1 MVKPFVWT
9 ARSGWPRAK
18 PMHPHEKNFTLPS
31 GAEPTGSQPLGDVSI
46 PDTFTGQ
53 SRGQIAREEIL
64 TAAIECL
71 LDNGYADTTTMKVQE
86 RAGVS
91 RGKLLH
97 HFPSKREL
105 ITASIRRLAAD
116 RLATSSADYSTA
128 PPETDVVERVTWSIT
143 VLWTSFFHSNFW
155 AATETW
161 IAARTDPD
169 LAAELLGHERT
180 VLRRVRENAHRL
192 FGDHITANPHFSM
205 MLDVIFTSMRGMA
218 LTYTFS
224 GQNPETE
231 PMLTTWTKTAL
242 KLLQEA
248 SQDS

>member
-1 MVKPFVWT
+1 MSSSETTTEISQIQPET
-9 ARSGWPRAK
+9 
-18 PMHPHEKNFTLPS
+18 
-31 GAEPTGSQPLGDVSI
+31 PTGQ
-46 PDTFTGQ
+46 T
-53 SRGQIAREEIL
+53 RGRIAREEIL

-71 LDNGYADTTTMKVQE
+71 LDDGYAATTTMKVQE

-116 RLATSSADYSTA
+116 RLATSNADYSNA
-128 PPETDVVERVTWSIT
+128 PPDTQVPERVAWAVNALWS
-143 VLWTSFFHSNFW
+143 SFFHPNFW

-161 IAARTDPD
+161 IAARTDPE
-169 LAAELLGHERT
+169 LATELLGHERT
-180 VLRRVRENAHRL
+180 VLRRVRENTHRL
-192 FGDHITANPHFSM
+192 FGEHLSANPRFST

-224 GQNPETE
+224 GRNPETE
-231 PMLTTWTKTAL
+231 PMIATWISTAL
-242 KLLQEA
+242 TLLDEK
-248 SQDS
+248 

>member
-1 MVKPFVWT
+1 MTSTDKKAT
-9 ARSGWPRAK
+9 S
-18 PMHPHEKNFTLPS
+18 PS
-31 GAEPTGSQPLGDVSI
+31 VAEAGASATLGDVSADSS
-46 PDTFTGQ
+46 PQASETEPETRAMQD
-53 SRGQIAREEIL
+53 RGRIAREEIL

-71 LDNGYADTTTMKVQE
+71 LENGYAATTTMKVQE

-105 ITASIRRLAAD
+105 ITSAIRRLAAD
-116 RLATSSADYSTA
+116 RLTTSNADYSQA
-128 PPETDVVERVTWSIT
+128 PSPTDVAQRVSWS
-143 VLWTSFFHSNFW
+143 VNALWTSFFHPNFW

-169 LAAELLGHERT
+169 LAAELLQHERT
-180 VLRRVRENAHRL
+180 VLRRVRANAHRL
-192 FGDHITANPHFSM
+192 FGEHINTYPNFST

-224 GQNPETE
+224 GRNPETE
-231 PMLTTWTKTAL
+231 PMIATWTSTAL
-242 KLLQEA
+242 ALLGE
-248 SQDS
+248 SE